1 MDSSGLGSYL
11 RAIRKLSMRLVLP
24 FLGRAFVKRKYK
36 TDFLMLTFREVAN
49 WIADLKF
56 IHLE

>member
-24 FLGRAFVKRKYK
+24 FLGHVFTKRKYK
-36 TDFLMLTFREVAN
+36 TDLLMLMFREVAN

-56 IHLE
+56 INLE